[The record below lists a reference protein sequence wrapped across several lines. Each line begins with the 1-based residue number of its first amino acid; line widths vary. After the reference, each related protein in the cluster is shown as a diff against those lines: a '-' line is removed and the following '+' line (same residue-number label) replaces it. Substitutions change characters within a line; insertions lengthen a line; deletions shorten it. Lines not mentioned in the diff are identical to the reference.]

1 MKIVLYLFSAFV
13 LASILYACEDDD
25 KFSTSSDLR
34 LAFSTDTINFDTVF
48 TTIGSATK
56 RLKVYNRNK
65 EAINISN
72 IALASGGSSGFRM
85 NVDGESGNSINNVD
99 LLGKDSLYIFVEV
112 TVDPLNRNNPLLI
125 ADSIRLQFNGV
136 TQYVRLEAIGQD
148 VFLWKGRTLDK
159 DTVLTGEKPFLI
171 YNDLT
176 IANNATLD
184 IKENTTLY
192 FHQGAKLKVNG
203 TIKAKGTIE
212 KPVVMRG
219 DRTDYLFESLKI
231 PYDRI
236 PGQWGGIE
244 IASSSY
250 NNVFENVR
258 IRNGVYGVLFHE
270 SDTTQQKANFMN
282 TMVQNTTKEGIWAVN
297 CKITAE
303 NSLFDNSGGYTVRL
317 LGGSYFFLQCT
328 LANYMSSY
336 WVSFRQSALELTN
349 TGNNYEGKSVTYPL
363 GKALFVN
370 TIVAGSTNSEMK
382 LTSTEN
388 NKFNYRFLNC
398 LLKIKG
404 TDDDNFQ
411 NIVWNVDPL
420 FKYIYSPETVKEHP
434 NWYYYYNFQL
444 TKESP
449 AVNKGNRTYA
459 VSLPFDI
466 VGNSRRNDQAPDIG
480 CYEFVE

>member
-1 MKIVLYLFSAFV
+1 MRIILY
-13 LASILYACEDDD
+13 LASILVFTSIISACDDND

-34 LAFSTDTINFDTVF
+34 LDFSTDTISFDTVF

-56 RLKVYNRNK
+56 RLKVYNRNS
-65 EAINISN
+65 EAVNISN
-72 IALASGGSSGFRM
+72 IALTSSGTKGFRM
-85 NVDGESGNSINNVD
+85 NVDGESGTSINNID

-112 TVDPLNRNNPLLI
+112 TIDPLNRDNALLI
-125 ADSIRLQFNGV
+125 EDSIRFQINGN
-136 TQYVRLEAIGQD
+136 TQYVILDAIGQD
-148 VFLWKGRTLDK
+148 VFLWKGRTIDK
-159 DTVLTGEKPFLI
+159 DTVLSGKKPFLI

-176 IANNATLD
+176 IANNATLE
-184 IKENTTLY
+184 IQENTTLY
-192 FHQGAKLKVNG
+192 FHQDAKLEVNG
-203 TIKAKGTIE
+203 TIIAKGTIE
-212 KPVVMRG
+212 KPVIMRG

-244 IASSSY
+244 VASNSY

-270 SDTTQQKANFMN
+270 SDTTQQKATFMN
-282 TMVQNTTKEGIWAVN
+282 TMIQNTTKEGIWAIN

-303 NSLFDNSGGYTVRL
+303 NSLFDNSGGYTIRL

-336 WVSFRQSALELTN
+336 WVSFRQPTLELATD
-349 TGNNYEGKSVTYPL
+349 GNNNEGKSVNYPL

-370 TIVAGSTNSEMK
+370 TIVAGSTNSELK
-382 LTSTEN
+382 LTTKEN
-388 NKFNYRFLNC
+388 SIFNYKFINC
-398 LLKIKG
+398 LLKNKG
-404 TDDDNFQ
+404 SDDDNFQ

-420 FKYIYSPETVKEHP
+420 FKYIYSPETIKDHP
-434 NWYYYYNFQL
+434 DWYYYYNFQL

-449 AVNKGNRTYA
+449 AINKGNRTYA
-459 VSLPFDI
+459 VDLPFDI
-466 VGNSRRNDQAPDIG
+466 LGNSRRTDQAPDIG
-480 CYEFVE
+480 CYEFVN